1 MSEGKLEEVDEAVV
15 PGTSFELAVPIEA
28 QFLLPR
34 GDGKAQRGGMHFGR
48 WRKCSGGQG
57 EEFFDPGVELRGGRE
72 QSIIAAAGLSGDAI
86 RDFAL
91 DENHDC
97 FKVFGIVEQP
107 QEDLRSD
114 VVGKIADDLR
124 RLGAEFDAGPAQ
136 AGLGSKQR
144 IEINGENV
152 AFDDFNIGEHA
163 EAEAKLCGQH
173 AVKLNRDQAA
183 SALGQERCENA
194 ASGTDFEHRVLRY
207 IAEGVDELLSKAV
220 ADEEMLS
227 QLGLMLRTARGH
239 DLRHVDP
246 LFPGHIDCLCPET
259 YSIITCAR
267 EKRVSREGFMHIA
280 FVASEGVPF
289 SKTGGLADVV
299 GALPRALAALGH
311 QVSVYLP
318 RYRQTKLADPATV
331 VRSITIP
338 FDDKYRF
345 ASVVTG
351 GSQSG
356 VKFYFVDY
364 PDYFDRDALYG
375 TPAGDYPDNAE
386 RFALF
391 SRAVLEATKILGVPQ
406 IFHCHDWQSALVP
419 VLLRTVYAE
428 DPAFR
433 DVGTV
438 FTIHNIGYQ
447 GLFPPETL
455 PLLML
460 PWDLFTMS
468 KMEFFGQVNFLKGA
482 LTFSDFI
489 TTVSRKYSQEIQ
501 TAEYGFGLEGV
512 LRDRAATV
520 TGILN
525 GVDYDEWS
533 PQADKFIAAKYSPQ
547 DLSGKAQC
555 KQDLLTAFGVKNA
568 DPKIP
573 VIGIVSRFAAQKG
586 FDLIAQI
593 MDRLAREEMI
603 VVALG
608 AGDKQYEEMFVRL
621 NKQFPNKIAV
631 KVAYDN
637 AIAHKIEAGSDMFLM
652 PSKYEPCGLNQ
663 IYSLKYGTVP
673 IVRATGGLDD
683 TIEPWDA
690 RSGKG
695 TGFKFTEYNGESL
708 LLTIKHALQAYRDQ
722 TSWQVLMRNGMNK
735 DFSWNAS
742 AREYGK
748 IYERVKQMRGVAP
761 VQEKVLV

>member
-1 MSEGKLEEVDEAVV
+1 MNIV
-15 PGTSFELAVPIEA
+15 
-28 QFLLPR
+28 
-34 GDGKAQRGGMHFGR
+34 
-48 WRKCSGGQG
+48 
-57 EEFFDPGVELRGGRE
+57 
-72 QSIIAAAGLSGDAI
+72 
-86 RDFAL
+86 FA
-91 DENHDC
+91 
-97 FKVFGIVEQP
+97 
-107 QEDLRSD
+107 
-114 VVGKIADDLR
+114 
-124 RLGAEFDAGPAQ
+124 
-136 AGLGSKQR
+136 
-144 IEINGENV
+144 
-152 AFDDFNIGEHA
+152 
-163 EAEAKLCGQH
+163 
-173 AVKLNRDQAA
+173 
-183 SALGQERCENA
+183 
-194 ASGTDFEHRVLRY
+194 
-207 IAEGVDELLSKAV
+207 
-220 ADEEMLS
+220 
-227 QLGLMLRTARGH
+227 
-239 DLRHVDP
+239 
-246 LFPGHIDCLCPET
+246 
-259 YSIITCAR
+259 
-267 EKRVSREGFMHIA
+267 
-280 FVASEGVPF
+280 ASEGVPF

-318 RYRQTKLADPATV
+318 RYRQTKLTEPV
-331 VRSITIP
+331 PEVRSVTIP
-338 FDDKYRF
+338 FDDQYRF
-345 ASVVTG
+345 ASVVSG
-351 GSQSG
+351 GSLHG
-356 VKFYFVDY
+356 VRFYFVEY
-364 PDYFDRDALYG
+364 PPYFDRDALYG

-391 SRAVLEATKILGVPQ
+391 SRTVLEASKILGVPQ
-406 IFHCHDWQSALVP
+406 IFHCHDWQSALIP

-438 FTIHNIGYQ
+438 FTIHNMGYQ
-447 GLFPPETL
+447 GLFPPDTL

-482 LTFSDFI
+482 LTYADFI

-512 LRDRAATV
+512 LRDRASTV

-533 PQADKFIAAKYSPQ
+533 PQTDKFIAAKFSPP
-547 DLSGKAQC
+547 DLSGKAMC
-555 KQDLLTAFGVKNA
+555 KQDLLAAFGIPTADVKL
-568 DPKIP
+568 P
-573 VIGIVSRFAAQKG
+573 VIGVVSRFAAQKG

-593 MDRLAREEMI
+593 ADRLAREEMI

-608 AGDKQYEEMFVRL
+608 TGDKTYEEMFLRL
-621 NKQFPNKIAV
+621 NKQFPKKIAV

-637 AIAHKIEAGSDMFLM
+637 AIAHQIEAGADMFLM
-652 PSKYEPCGLNQ
+652 PSRYEPCGLNQ

-695 TGFKFTEYNGESL
+695 TGFKFSEYNGESL
-708 LLTIKHALQAYRDQ
+708 LLTIKQALSAYRDQ
-722 TSWQVLMRNGMNK
+722 TSWQALMRNGMNK

-748 IYERVKQMRGVAP
+748 IYEKVRQMRGAP
-761 VQEKVLV
+761 ATSAPEKVLA